1 MASVPGGGLTVD
13 AIQLVKKDHR
23 AVEKLFEDFER
34 AEKAE
39 RQADMK
45 RAVRGIVRELSV
57 HAALEETLLYPALRS
72 AAPDV
77 EDDVLEGLEEHH
89 LVKIT
94 LRELDEMSPKEER
107 YAAKV
112 TVLIESVRHHVKEEE
127 SELLPALRKA
137 LAPAEL
143 RELGARMAKAKKT
156 APTRPHPA
164 APDTPPGNLVA
175 GAVAA
180 AYDRTRDALRDAV
193 TPRNEQAPT
202 VH

>member
-1 MASVPGGGLTVD
+1 VD

-23 AVEKLFEDFER
+23 AVEKLFKDFER

-57 HAALEETLLYPALRS
+57 HAVIEEALLYPALRS
-72 AAPDV
+72 AAPDL

-89 LVKIT
+89 LVKVT
-94 LRELDEMSPKEER
+94 LLELDKMSPKQER

-112 TVLIESVRHHVKEEE
+112 TVLIENVRHHVKEEE
-127 SELLPALRKA
+127 AELLPALRKA

-143 RELGARMAKAKKT
+143 RELGERMAKAKKA

-175 GAVAA
+175 GAVAS
-180 AYDRTRDALRDAV
+180 AYDRTRDAVRDVV

-202 VH
+202 LH